1 MDFYEEDEPGF
12 FQRHRTIVA
21 GVFVVAV
28 AIAVW
33 LGQGLLHQVS
43 QTHSEQRVV
52 MVNLPPPPAPP
63 PPPSPRPA
71 QPTPAPDEA
80 DQKIIE
86 QAPVTEAESKPD
98 QTPKSE
104 APAGDSPLLG
114 TSIQGDG
121 ASDGFGLR
129 AGNGLG
135 TGTGGTGETIGNGG
149 GGGRWGWYAGQV
161 QSTVSQ
167 ALQSNNVTRDA
178 DFRVAVRIWADQN
191 GRITRAHIAG
201 STGNAALDS
210 AITNGVLVGLILQEP
225 PPEGMPMPIM
235 LRLTARHPTMAGPGS
250 YQ

>member
-12 FQRHRTIVA
+12 FQRHRAIVA
-21 GVFVVAV
+21 GAFVVAA

-33 LGQGLLHQVS
+33 LGQGLVHQVS
-43 QTHSEQRVV
+43 RTHSEQRVV
-52 MVNLPPPPAPP
+52 MVNLPPPTAPP
-63 PPPSPRPA
+63 PPPRPM
-71 QPTPAPDEA
+71 QPQAAPAET
-80 DQKIIE
+80 DQKMIE
-86 QAPVTEAESKPD
+86 QAPVTEADSKPD

-114 TSIQGDG
+114 TSIQGNG
-121 ASDGFGLR
+121 SSDGFGLR

-149 GGGRWGWYAGQV
+149 GSSRWGWYAGQV
-161 QSTVSQ
+161 QSTISQ

-191 GRITRAHIAG
+191 GRITRARIVG
-201 STGNAALDS
+201 STGNAALDNT
-210 AITNGVLVGLILQEP
+210 ITNGVLVGLILQGP
-225 PPEGMPMPIM
+225 PPDGMPMPIV
-235 LRLTARHPTMAGPGS
+235 LRLTARHPTMAGAGS